1 MKRLSKTSIFIII
14 ISALALIAIG
24 IFIRIITVE
33 KQTEPKKEQIAQDA
47 TADETM
53 KVATA
58 DEKEEKKEQEKTEQS
73 LKDIASAYL
82 PAGKEFEHQVI
93 RGNFGS
99 WQDAIIFFYKDKN
112 CFNCHWYG
120 KVLIPQNNTY
130 KQLNLPDFN
139 QFDNQTVNNIKIA
152 SVLFENLDRDK
163 ENEIIILNEGF
174 KRGPQGWPIFNTAV
188 LNWRF
193 YQFNEM
199 TAWQNY
205 FNENCENAQCL
216 RKYINAYFNFFGE
229 YSAENDYL
237 TANLSISSNGKG
249 NLNALWDATYGKA
262 HTCKVNFNIEVIEDD
277 LIKISKN
284 GNEKGEIRY
293 LNKDKV
299 QINFNT
305 DLSELDCGSGHPDQ
319 IELQQK

>member
-14 ISALALIAIG
+14 ISILVLIAIG

-33 KQTEPKKEQIAQDA
+33 KKTEPKKEQIAQDA

-99 WQDAIIFFYKDKN
+99 WQDAIIFFYKDKD
-112 CFNCHWYG
+112 CFNCYWYG
-120 KVLIPQNNTY
+120 KALIPQNNTY
-130 KQLNLPDFN
+130 KQLNLPNFN
-139 QFDNQTVNNIKIA
+139 QFDNQTVDNIKIA

-188 LNWRF
+188 LNWQY

-216 RKYINAYFNFFGE
+216 RKYINAYFNFFGQ
-229 YSAENDYL
+229 YSVENENIS
-237 TANLSISSNGKG
+237 ANLKINR
-249 NLNALWDATYGKA
+249 DA
-262 HTCKVNFNIEVIEDD
+262 
-277 LIKISKN
+277 N
-284 GNEKGEIRY
+284 GNFTASWKANYGEDKKCNVIFDISVAESDWVRLYANNEAKGSLEKI
-293 LNKDKV
+293 NDDK
-299 QINFNT
+299 IEFRFET
-305 DLSELDCGSGHPDQ
+305 DLQELACDAGHP
-319 IELQQK
+319 EVLTLKKN